1 MHIGFIGLGIMGKPM
16 AMNLLKAGFSLTVY
30 NRTAA
35 KCEPLVKAGAAAV
48 SSPRE
53 AAECSNVVVTIVSDT
68 PDVESVLF
76 GEEGIWHGLKEGQI
90 IIDMSSISPAETQR
104 YAARLRDMKVEMLD
118 APVTG
123 GEKGAIEGALAI
135 MVGGKQETFNR
146 CLPIFQALGR
156 TVVYAGESGSGQKTK
171 LVNQILCAQ
180 HIVAMADG
188 LRFARRS
195 GLDLETTLKVVSDG
209 AAGSWMLSNLAP
221 RILRN
226 DFDPGFT
233 IKLQQKDLRL
243 VREALQ
249 EMRGTYPA
257 TELAY
262 ELFTEAVASGLG
274 EQGTQGLINLFKDE
288 DNKRDYGDD
297 LVGSGGRT

>member
-1 MHIGFIGLGIMGKPM
+1 MHIGFIGLGIMGKPI
-16 AMNLLKAGFSLTVY
+16 AMNLINAGFALTVY

-35 KCEPLVKAGAAAV
+35 KCLPLVDAGAASV

-53 AAECSNVVVTIVSDT
+53 AAECSDVVVTVVSDT
-68 PDVESVLF
+68 PDVEAVLF
-76 GEEGIWHGLKEGQI
+76 GEEGIWYGLKEGQI
-90 IIDMSSISPAETQR
+90 VIDMSSISPAETER
-104 YAARLRDMKVEMLD
+104 YAERLRDKKVEMLD

-123 GEKGAIEGALAI
+123 GEKGAIEGTLAI
-135 MVGGKQETFNR
+135 MVGGGRETFNR
-146 CLPIFQALGR
+146 CVPMFQAMGK
-156 TVVYAGESGSGQKTK
+156 TIVYAGQSGSGQKTK

-180 HIVAMADG
+180 HIIAMADG
-188 LRFARRS
+188 LRFARLS
-195 GLDLETTLKVVSDG
+195 GLDLGTTLRVVSGG

-221 RILRN
+221 KILLN
-226 DFDPGFT
+226 DFAPGFT

-262 ELFTEAVASGLG
+262 ALFSEAVASGLG
-274 EQGTQGLINLFKDE
+274 ELGTQGFINLFKDE
-288 DNKRDYGDD
+288 DNK
-297 LVGSGGRT
+297 